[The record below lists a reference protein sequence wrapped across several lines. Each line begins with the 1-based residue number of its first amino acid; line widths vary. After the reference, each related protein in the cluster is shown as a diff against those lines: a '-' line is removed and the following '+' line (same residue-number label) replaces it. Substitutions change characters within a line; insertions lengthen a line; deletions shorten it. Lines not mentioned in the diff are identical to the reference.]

1 MATIKDLDELMS
13 YIAQESAGL
22 TLDQFRLKFM
32 AELRVRHG
40 GDRLYIAPP
49 DTSKK
54 AAIEQA
60 VRTLPTDVVAERMG
74 VSKAYTRKVL
84 RGIIRRG

>member
-1 MATIKDLDELMS
+1 MATIKDLEDIM
-13 YIAQESAGL
+13 L
-22 TLDQFRLKFM
+22 TIPGVSPETATLII

-40 GDRLYIAPP
+40 GDRFYIAPP